1 MEGSYKNAFEP
12 LHPSLALIKS
22 DGGFIQEC
30 LKELHPFLALI
41 KSDGGFIQECLKE
54 LHPFLALIKSDGGC
68 HSQANRESLRDVRTL
83 RQERLSECGM
93 LFKIALNERLDEPD
107 PE

>member
-12 LHPSLALIKS
+12 LHPS
-22 DGGFIQEC
+22 
-30 LKELHPFLALI
+30 LALI